1 MNDLESDIVIE
12 ESLRS
17 LIDPLCTQ
25 LCRLEI
31 LDRMWNTVKCHQR
44 MINRDNND
52 ILERDRRGKIDN
64 LLRDELF
71 VPVRGRRTVELDQSS
86 PQNTPE
92 KKAKLDVLIN
102 DLFVPHRG
110 KRHLVRKHFLL
121 FDPYPISKKR
131 NIELDMKDYFVPN
144 RGKRRPS
151 SKIDELLSDN
161 FFPQRGKKASVPV
174 LPTIIPK
181 SHHALVEYDTMEPWL
196 FQNINTNDRRMIDR
210 LHDLN
215 LGSEVRQS
223 LQLDVAM
230 NFICYILIV
239 NEGM

>member
-1 MNDLESDIVIE
+1 ME

-17 LIDPLCTQ
+17 LFDPLCTQ
-25 LCRLEI
+25 LCRLDI
-31 LDRMWNTVKCHQR
+31 LGRMWDSIKCQQKMR
-44 MINRDNND
+44 NRDSNSF
-52 ILERDRRGKIDN
+52 ERDRRGKIDN

-71 VPVRGRRTVELDQSS
+71 LPVRGRRNIEMDQSA

-110 KRHLVRKHFLL
+110 KRQLVRKHFLI
-121 FDPYPISKKR
+121 FDPYPVQSKR
-131 NIELDMKDYFVPN
+131 NIELDMKDYFVPH
-144 RGKRRPS
+144 RGKRQPNG
-151 SKIDELLSDN
+151 KIDELLSDN
-161 FFPQRGKKASVPV
+161 FFPQRGKKASASASSNI

-181 SHHALVEYDTMEPWL
+181 SHQAIVEYAAMDPWL
-196 FQNINTNDRRMIDR
+196 FQNINSNDRHMIDR

-223 LQLDVAM
+223 LQLDAV
-230 NFICYILIV
+230 C
-239 NEGM
+239 

>member
-1 MNDLESDIVIE
+1 
-12 ESLRS
+12 
-17 LIDPLCTQ
+17 
-25 LCRLEI
+25 
-31 LDRMWNTVKCHQR
+31 
-44 MINRDNND
+44 MINRDNNN

-110 KRHLVRKHFLL
+110 KRQLVRKHFLI
-121 FDPYPISKKR
+121 FDPYPTSKKR

-144 RGKRRPS
+144 RGKRQPS

-161 FFPQRGKKASVPV
+161 FFPQRGKKASVTV
-174 LPTIIPK
+174 LPKFIPK
-181 SHHALVEYDTMEPWL
+181 SHRTIVEYAPMEPWL
-196 FQNINTNDRRMIDR
+196 FQNINSNDRRMIDR

-230 NFICYILIV
+230 NLYVIY
-239 NEGM
+239 

>member
-44 MINRDNND
+44 MINRENND

-239 NEGM
+239 NEGI